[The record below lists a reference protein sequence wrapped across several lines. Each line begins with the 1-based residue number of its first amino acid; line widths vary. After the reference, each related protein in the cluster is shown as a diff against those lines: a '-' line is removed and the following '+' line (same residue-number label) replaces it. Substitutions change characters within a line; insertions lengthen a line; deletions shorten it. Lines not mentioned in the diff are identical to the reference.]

1 MQRENI
7 EKIFQIIQEGMINIP
22 KEIMELPDFDINTK
36 LTYSSL
42 MRDALNKNWEQD
54 EFESRIEN
62 ITEEYI
68 FQNSVIKTE
77 EDTALV
83 KKELPYLAKKVEE
96 IINSREEKL

>member
-7 EKIFQIIQEGMINIP
+7 EKIFQIMQEGMINIP

-42 MRDALNKNWEQD
+42 MHDALNENWEQD

-96 IINSREEKL
+96 IINSREEK